1 MAKTFK
7 IKEYKLSSD
16 ENLKAYS
23 KMEDFVVHI
32 SGFNRQGHRMDAY
45 VGHGIETLYSNY
57 CDFNRYG
64 TFASQD
70 ALQRK
75 AEGIYNSIKNGMKE
89 PEGEVS
95 TRA

>member
-1 MAKTFK
+1 MAKTIK

-23 KMEDFVVHI
+23 SMEDFVVHI

-45 VGHGIETLYSNY
+45 IGGGTETLYSNY

-64 TFASQD
+64 TFLSQE
-70 ALQRK
+70 ALQRI
-75 AEGIYNSIKNGMKE
+75 ADGIYNSIKNGMKE
-89 PEGEVS
+89 PQGEVS